1 MASEPSK
8 AKPSQPEPSRGNTT
22 SATGCMHIL
31 SSRCLTSVFL
41 PPPLRSMH
49 NATRSEVDFTE
60 FTVIEVGLNAVHP
73 APTSHS
79 PTASTDEDRHPA
91 AQFNFKNASDG
102 GSASNAGAFFPRAKD
117 FVVSDSTFTSYTHI
131 HNPAPTIPPN
141 FPTIP
146 LGRLDLRNEIP
157 FNAGSDTVYRRDRQV
172 SVRKIYSARIHGC
185 QSHMTVAVYDGD
197 NAEEEW
203 HREISKYAQLR
214 HPNFLQLFGTV
225 SLPGLWALIYHD
237 EQYMHALSGTS
248 LYYFDCTFWIRPST
262 GHLCVDLTPPL
273 SEPFFISAI
282 DRESRSLTS
291 PFEPLPDSKII
302 ALLSIDDYHTICW
315 YHLSHPQFFSIS
327 SHASVK
333 LGAIYRCPSGDRLDN
348 AVETACIH
356 GCGAHHSGW
365 WLRAK
370 RLAIME
376 NGWTRVASCDAADI
390 RISLEIWSTEGPRYW
405 LTQANH
411 IFNCLKITCNY
422 EAYVLVTQIK
432 CHLNIFGSKE
442 STPAGYLFLC
452 PWADLGLDIHG
463 QFRLPE
469 CLSYWSTDPSGA
481 KRLTTE
487 GAKALRFPNI
497 QLEMW
502 AEGYSWDGS
511 VYVGLHQF
519 HQGKGF
525 DPESQDL
532 ARHLGYPLLRLPGE
546 LDAPFSRFDVEDS
559 DYDASGSEYL
569 AAADD
574 ELDSKSEDIGAL
586 GIGKNGIWRYHIS
599 GKLLI
604 TALDSPLSRLSN
616 SSGEEDETVN
626 TQEQGNGLAVS
637 IQDCGSLVHEL
648 TVEEPQG
655 FNEVPPFSSGWQ
667 SFMWG
672 KLALIVFLA
681 GSWMY
686 EHMYVCVAWEI
697 V

>member
-1 MASEPSK
+1 
-8 AKPSQPEPSRGNTT
+8 
-22 SATGCMHIL
+22 
-31 SSRCLTSVFL
+31 
-41 PPPLRSMH
+41 MH
-49 NATRSEVDFTE
+49 NATSSEVDFTE
-60 FTVIEVGLNAVHP
+60 FTVTEAGLSLNAVDR

-79 PTASTDEDRHPA
+79 PTTSTDEDPRPA
-91 AQFNFKNASDG
+91 AQFNFKNVSDG
-102 GSASNAGAFFPRAKD
+102 GSGSNSGAFFPRAKD

-131 HNPAPTIPPN
+131 HNPAPTVPPN
-141 FPTIP
+141 FPMIP
-146 LGRLDLRNEIP
+146 LGHLDLRNEIP
-157 FNAGSDTVYRRDRQV
+157 FNAGSDTVYRRDRQG

-203 HREISKYAQLR
+203 HREISKYAHLR
-214 HPNFLQLFGTV
+214 HPNFVQLFGTV
-225 SLPGLWALIYHD
+225 SLPGLLALIYHD
-237 EQYMHALSGTS
+237 ELIPTKQMLRKYSNSHFATIYLLAYIVRFFDSFLNVASDFTQETEFTNARQYMHALSGTS

-273 SEPFFISAI
+273 SEPFFISSI

-302 ALLSIDDYHTICW
+302 ALLSIDDYHTLCW

-333 LGAIYRCPSGDRLDN
+333 LGAIYRFPSGDELDN

-356 GCGAHHSGW
+356 DCGAHHSGW

-376 NGWTRVASCDAADI
+376 NGWTRVDSCDAADI
-390 RISLEIWSTEGPRYW
+390 RISLEIWSPEGSRYW

-411 IFNCLKITCNY
+411 IFNCLKITSNY
-422 EAYVLVTQIK
+422 EAYVLVTQIN

-452 PWADLGLDIHG
+452 PWADLGLDIPG

-469 CLSYWSTDPSGA
+469 CPSYWSTDPSGA
-481 KRLTTE
+481 KRLATE
-487 GAKALRFPNI
+487 GAKALGFPNI
-497 QLEMW
+497 QLEMR

-525 DPESQDL
+525 DPESQDV

-546 LDAPFSRFDVEDS
+546 LDAPFSRFDFEGS
-559 DYDASGSEYL
+559 DYDASGSDYL
-569 AAADD
+569 ATTDD

-586 GIGKNGIWRYHIS
+586 GIGKN
-599 GKLLI
+599 
-604 TALDSPLSRLSN
+604 DSPLSRLSN

-626 TQEQGNGLAVS
+626 TEEQGNGLAVS
-637 IQDCGSLVHEL
+637 IQDCGSLLYEL

-655 FNEVPPFSSGWQ
+655 FNEVPSFSSGWE
-667 SFMWG
+667 SFMWV

-686 EHMYVCVAWEI
+686 EHMPGLPDP
-697 V
+697 